1 MAIDTKRRL
10 NLNYINPGKKIL
22 IEVIYKASYCLPCLY
37 MDEAVLDV
45 LPKYARYATYRRI
58 DFMKGDGKKR
68 FLELSCSL
76 FGDAGVYQHFKI
88 APVPSLFI
96 DGELVFDT
104 IPPRFDLEAAIE
116 AAIRAKKC
124 PDGKAG

>member
-1 MAIDTKRRL
+1 M
-10 NLNYINPGKKIL
+10 PGKKII

-37 MDEAVLDV
+37 MDETVLEA
-45 LPKYARYATYRRI
+45 LPKYSRYVEYRRI

-76 FGDAGVYQHFKI
+76 FGEAGVYQHFRI

-96 DGELVFDT
+96 EGKLIFDT
-104 IPPRFDLEAAIE
+104 IPPLFDLEEAIE
-116 AAIRAKKC
+116 AAISTKRRS
-124 PDGKAG
+124 GEKAGYKRLV